1 MHISWLHL
9 HNRSVISLLRP
20 DKVVNA
26 TKDDEKACYQ
36 NRPIHVLCIDFSIGR
51 PEAEEQHEQEIY
63 AGKCVVGDSK
73 NAGNSPWTP
82 YKFSSFGVGRTA
94 SVYAARCYNSTSTS
108 TVQ

>member
-1 MHISWLHL
+1 MHTTWLHL
-9 HNRSVISLLRP
+9 HNRSVIRLLRP

-36 NRPIHVLCIDFSIGR
+36 NRPIHILCIDFSIGR
-51 PEAEEQHEQEIY
+51 PEAEEQHEQEVY
-63 AGKCVVGDSK
+63 AGECVVGDSK

-94 SVYAARCYNSTSTS
+94 SVYAAGCYDSSGAS